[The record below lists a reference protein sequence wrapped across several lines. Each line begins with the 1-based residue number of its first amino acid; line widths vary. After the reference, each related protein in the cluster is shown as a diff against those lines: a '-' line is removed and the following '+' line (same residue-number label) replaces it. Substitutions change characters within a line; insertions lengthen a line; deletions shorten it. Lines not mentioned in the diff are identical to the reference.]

1 MSENLK
7 KDAFDRLVAGLSS
20 EDRAEM
26 LYSINKNLSP
36 TVELV
41 ENEPADSSANITLRT
56 KYAQESFFYR
66 LILWFRSLFRKKN
79 AESIYN
85 DDIISALA
93 RRVNKNHPGLINHKI
108 KIIDSI
114 FYNRLKDLKEAAD
127 FFKPYFQ
134 NIKDNPGEFYVFLS
148 SFVIPEL
155 VTEINA
161 NADPFSLG
169 FDVEPTLEVKK
180 KSYPQA

>member
-26 LYSINKNLSP
+26 LYNINKNLSP

-114 FYNRLKDLKEAAD
+114 FYNRLKDLKEASD
-127 FFKPYFQ
+127 FLAQ
-134 NIKDNPGEFYVFLS
+134 S
-148 SFVIPEL
+148 
-155 VTEINA
+155 
-161 NADPFSLG
+161 
-169 FDVEPTLEVKK
+169 
-180 KSYPQA
+180 